1 MGAFYGSIHIRTENS
16 DAVQKALDQVA
27 KEANCRFLLGS
38 PLSGWISVFP
48 NDSGQNDRISVEIA
62 KRLPHDIFHLIVHD
76 DGIFGYFFYRDGKL
90 IDRYNSCPDYFE
102 EVSDEDKQQCQGRPE
117 LFQYLLPKPESLDKL
132 KALLIADKNIE
143 IVFEHERMAQFV
155 ELLGLQ
161 NALSSYEYLQ
171 AGEHEEIKSWKQFVH
186 IPDLSAEKA
195 AKRAVKAQ
203 IAAEKKRLQKEGILL
218 AEIKPP
224 SQKGPGLPISIAWG
238 TDSATNGLLLVWQSY
253 HLTKP
258 VDDPEH
264 APEFFTIQPPWNAPL
279 QPIGLKTNWTAHIF
293 CMSPSAKWL
302 AGGFA
307 AGDWKMRVWDWRQ
320 KNLAFEIAHTC
331 AVDSVSFSQDEQWVY
346 SLGGGEFIV
355 SSMAEKRPVI
365 SVKGLG
371 GSRKAA
377 VHPSGK
383 FAAVAFQQELAI
395 VDLEKAE
402 VVKKLWVN
410 RRMETIDLF
419 AIDSTGTLIR
429 SCLETFLESP
439 KIMQKLGINSELRTA
454 ILQDPKAVEQLSA
467 EAQQKIKSMVE
478 KVRVSSLRS
487 FETKENLFDVQFSP
501 TGEQLFVAGG
511 GMRVFDWRGLLLAEK
526 DAPAPVYSVDAP
538 KDDEN
543 DPNSR
548 PLAYCVR
555 FDPERDLLL
564 SSCLAGVVQYLNVN
578 NGQSGT
584 LLKPPDEVC
593 VWHFELTSDR
603 QALCCHCSSRPK
615 IRNQNKRVNYLQIWN
630 YPAVCKSAG
639 LD

>member
-1 MGAFYGSIHIRTENS
+1 VGAFFESIHVRTENS
-16 DAVQKALDQVA
+16 DVVQKALDQVA
-27 KEANCRFLLGS
+27 KEADCKFLLG
-38 PLSGWISVFP
+38 PALNGWISVFP
-48 NDSGQNDRISVEIA
+48 NASRQNDQISVEIA
-62 KRLPHDIFHLIVHD
+62 KRLSDDIFHLIVHD
-76 DGIFGYFFYRDGKL
+76 DDIFSYDFYRDGRL
-90 IDRYNSCPDYFE
+90 IDQYNSWPDSFE
-102 EVSDEDKQQCQGRPE
+102 EVSEEEKQQCQGRPE
-117 LFQYLLPKPESLDKL
+117 LFQDLLHQPKTLGKL
-132 KALLIADKNIE
+132 KTLLAAGKFT
-143 IVFEHERMAQFV
+143 FESERMAQFV
-155 ELLGLQ
+155 GLLGLQ
-161 NALSSYEYLQ
+161 NALSSYEYLW
-171 AGEHEEIKSWKQFVH
+171 AGERDEIKGWKQFVH

-195 AKRAVKAQ
+195 AKRAAKAQ
-203 IAAEKKRLQKEGILL
+203 IAAEKKRLQKEGLLL

-224 SQKGPGLPISIAWG
+224 AQKGPGLPISITWG

-253 HLTKP
+253 HLTRP
-258 VDDPEH
+258 ADDPEH
-264 APEFFTIQPPWNAPL
+264 APEFFTIQPPWNVPL
-279 QPIGLKTNWTAHIF
+279 QPVGLKTNWTAHVF
-293 CMSPSAKWL
+293 CMSPSTKWL

-365 SVKGLG
+365 NVKGLG
-371 GSRKAA
+371 GARKAA
-377 VHPSGK
+377 VHPSGQ

-395 VDLEKAE
+395 VDLENAK

-410 RRMETIDLF
+410 RRMETIDFF
-419 AIDSTGTLIR
+419 ARDSEGTLIR

-439 KIMQKLGINSELRTA
+439 KIMQKLGINPELRTA

-467 EAQQKIKSMVE
+467 EAQQKIKSMLE

-501 TGEQLFVAGG
+501 TGDQVFVAGG
-511 GMRVFDWRGLLLAEK
+511 GMRVFDWRELLLAEK

-555 FDPERDLLL
+555 FDPERNLLL
-564 SSCLAGVVQYLNVN
+564 SSCLAGVVQYLNVK
-578 NGQSGT
+578 NGKSGT

-603 QALCCHCSSRPK
+603 QALCCHCNSRPK

-630 YPAVCKSAG
+630 YPALCKAAG